1 MYTELGT
8 ATLKSGEIAT
18 IARVQGPD
26 AYWGEL
32 IEPFL
37 GHKDRATR
45 WQIRET
51 IIEDPGLLE
60 SYYYIAH
67 LDDEVISNVAT
78 WEYRG
83 SGILG
88 HVYTAPE
95 HRRKGAAKAVME
107 LQMQDFQERDGN
119 ALFLGTGYD
128 TVPYHIYKGFG
139 FDSVTLGSGFMHYYA
154 SSESVFE
161 QDYFAPGATTVRD
174 IDWHDWVG
182 LMALFACSRGSWLR
196 MFASGNIGRGS
207 FEGEFIAFYR
217 EIKEF
222 RISLGRVL
230 QVSGSKSVVGV
241 VRLSPDPRFDDA
253 VHTLDVHV
261 HPVFEGDMAKLIDS
275 VDLPAS
281 TKVQAYV
288 GSDDPTKLEA
298 LKDAGFAVEAVFR
311 NQLHKGTES
320 IDVTV
325 LARYGD

>member
-8 ATLKSGEIAT
+8 VTLKSGEAAT

-37 GHKDRATR
+37 GHKNRAAR

-67 LDDEVISNVAT
+67 LDREVISNIAT

-107 LQMQDFQERDGN
+107 LQMKDFQERDGN

-128 TVPYHIYKGFG
+128 TVPYQIYQGFG

-161 QDYFAPGATTVRD
+161 HDYFAPGATTVRD

-182 LMALFACSRGSWLR
+182 LMALFACSQGSWLR

-207 FEGEFIAFYR
+207 FEGEFITFYR

-241 VRLSPDPRFDDA
+241 VRLSPDPRFNDA

-261 HPVFEGDMAKLIDS
+261 HPAFEGDMAKLIDS
-275 VDLPAS
+275 IDWPPS

-298 LKDAGFAVEAVFR
+298 LKNAGFAVEAVLR

-325 LARYGD
+325 LAKYSD

>member
-1 MYTELGT
+1 MYTQLGT
-8 ATLKSGEIAT
+8 ATLKSGEVAT

-32 IEPFL
+32 IAPFL

-51 IIEDPGLLE
+51 VVEDPGLLE

-67 LDDEVISNVAT
+67 LDGEVISNIAT
-78 WEYRG
+78 WEYLG
-83 SGILG
+83 AGILG
-88 HVYTAPE
+88 HVFTAPA
-95 HRRKGAAKAVME
+95 HRRKGAAKVVME
-107 LQMQDFQERDGN
+107 LQMTDFHDRDGN

-128 TVPYHIYKGFG
+128 TVPYHIYRRFG

-154 SSESVFE
+154 HSESFFE
-161 QDYFAPGATTVRD
+161 RDYFAPGPTTVRD
-174 IDWHDWVG
+174 IGWHDWVG

-207 FEGEFIAFYR
+207 FEGEFIALYR

-230 QVSGSKSVVGV
+230 EVSDSRSVVGV

-261 HPVFEGDMAKLIDS
+261 HPAFEADIGKLIAS
-275 VDLPAS
+275 VEWPAS

-288 GSDDPTKLEA
+288 GSDDPRKLQA
-298 LKDAGFAVEAVFR
+298 LKDAGFAVEAVFE

>member
-8 ATLKSGEIAT
+8 KALKSGETAI
-18 IARVQGPD
+18 IARVQGAD
-26 AYWGEL
+26 AYWGER
-32 IEPFL
+32 IAPFL

-51 IIEDPGLLE
+51 VIDDPGLLA

-67 LDDEVISNVAT
+67 LDGEVISNVAT
-78 WEYRG
+78 WEYLRA
-83 SGILG
+83 GILG
-88 HVYTAPE
+88 HVYTAPA
-95 HRRKGAAKAVME
+95 HRRKGAAQAVMA
-107 LQMQDFQERDGN
+107 LQMQDFHDRDGN

-154 SSESVFE
+154 RSESTFE
-161 QDYFAPGATTVRD
+161 REYFAPGPTSVRD
-174 IDWHDWVG
+174 IDWRDWVG
-182 LMALFACSRGSWLR
+182 LVALFACSQGAWLR

-230 QVSGSKSVVGV
+230 EASGSKSLVGV

-261 HPVFEGDMAKLIDS
+261 HPAFEADMEKLIDS
-275 VDLPAS
+275 VDWPRS

-288 GSDDPTKLEA
+288 GSDDLKKLES
-298 LKDAGFAVEAVFR
+298 LRGAGFAVEAVFE
-311 NQLHKGTES
+311 NQLQRGSES

-325 LARYGD
+325 LARYGA

>member
-8 ATLKSGEIAT
+8 TTLKSGEVAV

-26 AYWGEL
+26 LYWGER
-32 IEPFL
+32 IAPFL

-51 IIEDPGLLE
+51 VIDDPGLLE

-67 LDDEVISNVAT
+67 LDGEVISNIAT
-78 WEYRG
+78 WEYGG

-88 HVYTAPE
+88 HVYTAPA
-95 HRRKGAAKAVME
+95 HRQKGAAKTVMA
-107 LQMQDFQERDGN
+107 LQMKDFQDRGGN

-128 TVPYHIYKGFG
+128 SVAYHIYKGFG
-139 FDSVTLGSGFMHYYA
+139 FESVTLGSGFMHYYA
-154 SSESVFE
+154 RSESAFDQE
-161 QDYFAPGATTVRD
+161 YFAPGPTEVRD
-174 IDWHDWVG
+174 IGWHDWVG
-182 LMALFACSRGSWLR
+182 LVALFACSRGSWLR
-196 MFASGNIGRGS
+196 MFASGNIGRRS

-217 EIKEF
+217 EIKQF
-222 RISLGRVL
+222 RISQGRVL
-230 QVSGSKSVVGV
+230 EVSGGKSVAGV

-261 HPVFEGDMAKLIDS
+261 HPAFEAELGKLIDS
-275 VDLPAS
+275 MDWPKS

-288 GSDDPTKLEA
+288 GSDNSKKLEA
-298 LKDAGFAVEAVFR
+298 LGYAGFAVEAVFE

-325 LARYGD
+325 LARYEA